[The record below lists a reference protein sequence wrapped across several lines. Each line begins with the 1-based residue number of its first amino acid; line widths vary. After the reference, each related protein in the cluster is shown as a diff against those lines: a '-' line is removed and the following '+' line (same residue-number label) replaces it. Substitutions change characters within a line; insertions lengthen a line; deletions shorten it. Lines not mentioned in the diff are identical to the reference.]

1 MFLTGGKESRTL
13 LIIWLVTRV
22 RNTRKLPSKNGLSDT
37 TTSLANFW
45 CRSQD
50 NRAYVIS
57 ALIEKIIACLQRNS
71 NDFAAKIA
79 LISHCAVILSQT
91 KKG

>member
-13 LIIWLVTRV
+13 PIIWLVARV
-22 RNTRKLPSKNGLSDT
+22 ACTLKPSKNGLSDT
-37 TTSLANFW
+37 PTSLANFW
-45 CRSQD
+45 CRPQD
-50 NRAYVIS
+50 NRAEIVN
-57 ALIEKIIACLQRNS
+57 ALTEKIIACSQRNS

-91 KKG
+91 RKG